1 MTAIEFYLIATA
13 AAIAVGL
20 LRNRSKGT
28 AGERDPQARPTR
40 AWGKSDGTRG
50 PRSGVARGIDQ
61 SPGNRRVDR
70 PAA

>member
-20 LRNRSKGT
+20 LRNRSHGA
-28 AGERDPQARPTR
+28 AGERDPRARPTR
-40 AWGKSDGTRG
+40 AWGRSDSARG
-50 PRSGVARGIDQ
+50 LGSHPARGIDP
-61 SPGNRRVDR
+61 SPGTRRVDR